1 MSTPL
6 YLPRTLNL
14 PRTLTRPGK
23 AYSEADLLAASR
35 YIVVLAEPGGGKTE
49 LLASLAR
56 QLDASVI
63 TASKFS
69 YSETKE
75 ANSPLVIDAYDELAK
90 SGGSGIFKLL
100 GKAETANP
108 THVIISSRSSEWDKA
123 ATSAFRDFLGHKP
136 LVVWLQEFN
145 QAEQQRVFE
154 DHAPGEVFA
163 DFQEEVERF
172 DLDVLLPN
180 PQFLKLFVGAYVESD
195 RRFADKRSIFSQAV
209 DHLAR
214 EANGTV
220 KNSRQGLSPGQ
231 KVDRASE
238 AFAELLLSGAE
249 GIGTSE
255 AFEDR
260 MYPQLASVFGK
271 GVEAESILATRLFKP
286 GDTESQH
293 RPVHKIVA
301 EYCAAGYLVKRIADP
316 ADPLTL
322 ERCLSIIAP
331 NLTVRDDLRGLVGWM
346 ASLGNKRIQVDVIDL
361 DPYAVLANGDPS
373 QLDPSSRKRLV
384 RKLGEV
390 EDNDPYFRR
399 GDFRRRFSIAGFF
412 TEDVVDEIRPLLVS
426 GSDGDL
432 GDLILELLTGSPATA
447 HLSEELRHLVLS
459 PTESEDTRLL
469 ANACLLEL
477 AEHDHRDD
485 CDVLISEA
493 SKISLEVVAGAI
505 ETLGSR
511 AFGLQYLAGFLRVC
525 ASLYPGH
532 QEQHER
538 TIGPR
543 YFVKRFI
550 RTLDLTA
557 IEWLL
562 DELTQALTCTCGK
575 NHINATVETG
585 SARSSACCW
594 IGTLK
599 WRCLP
604 AIQSG
609 YGSGLQT

>member
-6 YLPRTLNL
+6 YL

-23 AYSEADLLAASR
+23 AYSEAALLAASS

-49 LLASLAR
+49 LLGSLAR
-56 QLDASVI
+56 QLNASVT

-75 ANSPLVIDAYDELAK
+75 ANSRLVIDAYDELPK
-90 SGGSGIFKLL
+90 SGGSGLCNLL
-100 GKAETANP
+100 GKAKTANP
-108 THVIISSRSSEWDKA
+108 THVIISSRSSEWDNA
-123 ATSAFRDFLGHKP
+123 ATCAFGDFLGHKP
-136 LVVWLQEFN
+136 LVVRLQEFN
-145 QAEQQRVFE
+145 QAEQKLVFE

-163 DFQEEVERF
+163 DFQAEVERF

-195 RRFADKRSIFSQAV
+195 RHFADKRSIFSQAV
-209 DHLAR
+209 DRLAR

-220 KNSRQGLSPGQ
+220 KNSHQALSPGQ
-231 KVDRASE
+231 KVDLASE
-238 AFAELLLSGAE
+238 AFAKLLLSGAE
-249 GIGTSE
+249 GISTSE
-255 AFEDR
+255 AFADR

-271 GVEAESILATRLFKP
+271 GVEAGSILATRLFKP

-316 ADPLTL
+316 ANPLTL
-322 ERCLSIIAP
+322 AKCLSIIAP
-331 NLTVRDDLRGLVGWM
+331 NRTVRDDLRGLVGWM

-373 QLDPSSRKRLV
+373 QLDPSSGKRLV

-399 GDFRRRFSIAGFF
+399 GDFRRRFSVAGFF

-459 PTESEDTRLL
+459 PTESENTRLL

-477 AEHDHRDD
+477 AEHDHRAD

-493 SKISLEVVAGAI
+493 SIISLEVVAGAI

-511 AFGLQYLAGFLRVC
+511 AFDQQYLADFLRAC
-525 ASLYPGH
+525 ASLYPDH
-532 QEQHER
+532 QER
-538 TIGPR
+538 YVRIIGSR

-550 RTLDLTA
+550 HTLDLTA
-557 IEWLL
+557 TEWLL
-562 DELTQALTCTCGK
+562 DELIPTAQLIDLYPFSICD
-575 NHINATVETG
+575 
-585 SARSSACCW
+585 
-594 IGTLK
+594 
-599 WRCLP
+599 
-604 AIQSG
+604 
-609 YGSGLQT
+609 